1 MHKHR
6 NRPAHAPKKLYDEV
20 SADYA
25 DMIYANTPQE
35 VEAKRK
41 AFLRKWRLRCRPVAD
56 SLEEA
61 GEKLLAFLRFPSGQW
76 KSIRT
81 ANAIERLHEEFER
94 RIKTQCML
102 PCAQTACMLF
112 WALLARGQITLR
124 KVDGWNTLHVA
135 PAEHLLDPAA
145 RTANLTTGDDRHRQ
159 FPPSSR
165 RDPTLSVPPLSGDMS
180 LDVPLSPSGSTIQT
194 RCSQMPINPALR
206 SRSRTRCQA
215 FLRASSLSPS
225 TNPPFWQ

>member
-1 MHKHR
+1 
-6 NRPAHAPKKLYDEV
+6 
-20 SADYA
+20 
-25 DMIYANTPQE
+25 MIYANTPQE

-61 GEKLLAFLRFPSGQW
+61 GEKLFTFLRFPSSQW

-102 PCAQTACMLF
+102 PGAQTACMLF

-145 RTANLTTGDDRHRQ
+145 
-159 FPPSSR
+159 
-165 RDPTLSVPPLSGDMS
+165 
-180 LDVPLSPSGSTIQT
+180 
-194 RCSQMPINPALR
+194 
-206 SRSRTRCQA
+206 
-215 FLRASSLSPS
+215 
-225 TNPPFWQ
+225 